1 MNVKLRGTLC
11 GVGAAVFYGTNPLGA
26 MNLYHDGISAN
37 STLFYRFGL
46 AIVMLGVMMLVQR
59 KKFGVTRSELM
70 LLAMLGVFMGSSS
83 SSLFIS
89 FNYMDVGIASTLLF
103 VYPVMVAVIMAL
115 LFKEKVTAATVI
127 SIALALGGIALLNQ
141 TSDGSAL
148 STLGVLLVMVSSL
161 TYAVYIVVVNK
172 SRLRMSSVK
181 LTFYVLIFG
190 LLTILGYTFAMG
202 ETVQLLTT
210 PHQWL
215 FAAQLALMPTVLSL
229 VLMAIAVKDIDST
242 PTAILGALECLY
254 SYRIFGCARTDNGC
268 SHRLRLLRR
277 VVHYASCRGHRT
289 HPHRRAAHHRR
300 QADVATTHDGG
311 VHAPGSHD
319 REDMALEVVGLS

>member
-115 LFKEKVTAATVI
+115 LFKEKVTPTTVI

-141 TSDGSAL
+141 TSDGSTL

-229 VLMAIAVKDIDST
+229 VLMAIAVKDIGST
-242 PTAILGALECLY
+242 PTAILGALEP
-254 SYRIFGCARTDNGC
+254 ITAVAIGCVCFSESFTM
-268 SHRLRLLRR
+268 RLAVGIALILTAVLLIIGGKQVSPQRVTVAFTRLGRMIVKTWR
-277 VVHYASCRGHRT
+277 WKS
-289 HPHRRAAHHRR
+289 
-300 QADVATTHDGG
+300 
-311 VHAPGSHD
+311 
-319 REDMALEVVGLS
+319 